1 LDEPARLLS
10 GIDAIVHIPF
20 EQQRLDRE
28 AGLRTTSLFSGY
40 PGSPLGGVDLALER
54 LSDAEDVLVHVPA
67 VNEELAAAAV
77 WGSQLPRMIDR
88 RRLDGVVGFWYG
100 KSPGADRSGDVFRHA
115 NFMGTSANG
124 GAVAIVGDDP
134 SAKSSTLPNDSQP
147 LLAGLQMPILAPATV
162 GEVLEF
168 GLHAVALSRFCG
180 LWVGLK
186 VVTDLADGFAAVR
199 VADHVPK
206 RIVPEL
212 VVDGEPWHF
221 VQPPSLSNVVSVV
234 EEGSIHLHRLP
245 AAQLYCRSNG
255 LNRIVEPAPEARIGI
270 LAVGHAY
277 VPVAQALVDLGN
289 PPGVRV
295 LKVGMPFPL
304 EPTVI
309 RAFAEG
315 LDEILVIEEKRPFV
329 EIAVRDILYRG
340 PHQPDV
346 VGKLD
351 GDGMTVIPPD
361 GELTADRLRPV
372 LEHRLRSL
380 LPERPPSEG
389 RRVLPVTAATS
400 DLPLPARPPAY
411 CSGCPHNRS
420 TTVPEGVVVGGGV
433 GCHSIVYLE
442 DRHRDVDMLPL
453 TPMGAEGALW
463 LGAAPFAKSGH
474 LLQNL
479 GDGTFSHS
487 GSLAVRACVAAGVNI
502 TFKVLYNSAVA
513 MTGGQDVAGSTPVP
527 DLTRE
532 LEAMGVMRTIVC
544 ADDPTK
550 YGRHPRWAADV
561 SVWSRD
567 RLREAETA
575 LAATSGVTVLVYDQ
589 RCAAEARRL
598 WRNGRLEEPRTRV
611 VINEAVCEG
620 CGDCQ
625 VKSNCLSVR
634 PVETE
639 LGRKTKIHQPSC
651 NHDLSCLDGDC
662 PSFVTVQT
670 GTRPAS
676 RALPAPPDD
685 LPYPAEALAPT
696 QFAVYLV
703 GIGGA
708 GVVTANRLLADVA
721 TREGWAVAGLDQTGL
736 SQKAGTVTSHLRL
749 SRGAEPA
756 ANVVGAAACDVFFAF
771 DALAAVQP
779 KHLARIER
787 SRTSVVVNAGLV
799 PTASMIASG
808 GDGLPEVEP
817 IVSRLENAAATVLR
831 CDADAATQ
839 ALVGDDMPA
848 NVFAIGAAFQA
859 GLLPFSAATFEAA
872 ILEGVP
878 SPART
883 LSAFRWGRASISRPD
898 LLHAALSPRPD
909 STRRS
914 SSPATEAAAR
924 ALLRQTPLAGP
935 TLAASAWRVG
945 DLIDYQDAR
954 VAQRYLRM
962 VEQGWDAERRVAGD
976 HTELS
981 EALAFG
987 FYKLL
992 AYKDEYEVARLH
1004 LDTKFDAEIKT
1015 QLGGSD
1021 RRYLLHPPMLRAL
1034 GWQKKVAFPQGLALP
1049 MFHALH
1055 AGRRLRGTGF
1065 DPFGYTAI
1073 RRLERALVDEYAG
1086 WMHEVLP
1093 TLESDTYD
1101 QAVELARLPDMVRGY
1116 EGIKARSVEKYH
1128 ERAAEVLQQLRAAP

>member
-1 LDEPARLLS
+1 
-10 GIDAIVHIPF
+10 
-20 EQQRLDRE
+20 
-28 AGLRTTSLFSGY
+28 
-40 PGSPLGGVDLALER
+40 LALER
-54 LSDAEDVLVHVPA
+54 LTDAEDVLVHVPA

-77 WGSQLPRMIDR
+77 WGSQLPRLIDR

-100 KSPGADRSGDVFRHA
+100 KSPGADRSGDVLRHA
-115 NFMGTSANG
+115 NFMGPAANG

-168 GLHAVALSRFCG
+168 GLHAVAMSRFCG

-186 VVTDLADGFAAVR
+186 VVTDLADGFAALR

-206 RIVPEL
+206 TIVPEL

-221 VQPPSLSNVVSVV
+221 VQPPSMSNVVSVV

-245 AAQLYCRSNG
+245 AARLYGLSNG
-255 LNRIVEPAPEARIGI
+255 LNRIVEPAPRARIGI

-289 PPGVRV
+289 PPDVRV
-295 LKVGMPFPL
+295 LKVGMPYPL

-309 RAFAEG
+309 GAFAEG
-315 LDEILVIEEKRPFV
+315 LDEILVVEEKRPFV

-346 VGKLD
+346 VGKHD
-351 GDGMTVIPPD
+351 GHGMTVIPPD

-372 LEHRLRSL
+372 LEDRLRSFL
-380 LPERPPSEG
+380 PALPERRPSEG
-389 RRVLPVTAATS
+389 RVVLAVTAPAS
-400 DLPLPARPPAY
+400 DLPLLPTRPPAY

-463 LGAAPFAKSGH
+463 LGAAPFAKSSH

-479 GDGTFSHS
+479 GDGTLSHS

-513 MTGGQDVAGSTPVP
+513 MTGGQDVAGSTSVP

-550 YGRHPRWAADV
+550 YGRRPRWAPGV
-561 SVWSRD
+561 TVWSRD
-567 RLREAETA
+567 RLRDAETA

-634 PVETE
+634 PIETE

-670 GTRPAS
+670 GTTPAS
-676 RALPAPPDD
+676 TAVPAPPDD
-685 LPYPAEALAPT
+685 LPDPPQSLAPA

-721 TREGWAVAGLDQTGL
+721 TREGWEVAGLDQTGL

-756 ANVVGAAACDVFFAF
+756 ANVVGAASCDVFFAF

-779 KHLARIER
+779 KHLARIDR
-787 SRTSVVVNAGLV
+787 SRTSAVVTGGLV
-799 PTASMIASG
+799 PTASMIASA
-808 GDGLPEVEP
+808 GDPLPEVEP
-817 IVSRLENAAATVLR
+817 IVMRIENAAATVLR
-831 CDADAATQ
+831 CDAQAATQ
-839 ALVGDDMPA
+839 ALLGDDMPA

-859 GLLPFSAATFEAA
+859 GLLPFSAAALEAA

-883 LSAFRWGRASISRPD
+883 LSAFRWGRASISRPE
-898 LLHAALSPRPD
+898 LLNAALSPRPE

-914 SSPATEAAAR
+914 SSASTEAAAR
-924 ALLRQTPLAGP
+924 SLLGHTRLAGP
-935 TLAASAWRVG
+935 TLAACVWRVG

-954 VAQRYLRM
+954 VARRYLGL

-976 HTELS
+976 RTELS

-1004 LDTKFDAEIKT
+1004 LDPTFDAEIRND
-1015 QLGGSD
+1015 LGGTD

-1034 GWQKKVAFPQGLALP
+1034 GWKKKVAIPEALALP
-1049 MFHALH
+1049 MFRALH

-1073 RRLERALVDEYAG
+1073 RRLERQLVDEYEG
-1086 WMHEVLP
+1086 WLHDVLP
-1093 TLESDTYD
+1093 ALDTETYD

-1116 EGIKARSVEKYH
+1116 EDIKARSVEKYH
-1128 ERAAEVLQQLRAAP
+1128 DWASQVLHRLKAAT